1 MRFLDYLKRF
11 TYTPNEFYDHLKG
24 FEDAAGGDVDLLIL
38 PAMTGDNYDEPALK
52 PTESEVND
60 TQDPDADFDP
70 YVATVTLK
78 VMNKSK
84 TKVLEWFNGTRKV
97 TVDIDTTAGKIAI
110 NDGDF
115 AAVKTDVTFDLA
127 FENGVGTFTITLGGT
142 WDEEETIK
150 VNADKDGSNNSVGI
164 MGYTVKKEN
173 HFLVEVQANPASG

>member
-24 FEDAAGGDVDLLIL
+24 LEDAAGGDVDLVIL
-38 PAMTGDNYDEPALK
+38 PAMTGDGGHEAALK
-52 PTESEVND
+52 PTVSEANS
-60 TQDPDADFDP
+60 TENP
-70 YVATVTLK
+70 YVATVAVKL
-78 VMNKSK
+78 MNKAND
-84 TKVLEWFNGTRKV
+84 KVLGWFNGTRKV
-97 TVDIDTTAGKIAI
+97 TVDVSTTDGKIAV

-115 AAVKTDVTFDLA
+115 AAVNTDVTFDLA

-164 MGYTVKKEN
+164 MGYTVKTEN
-173 HFLVEVQANPASG
+173 HFLVEVQANSSS